1 MQHFLN
7 ALVDLCVSVGSKL
20 LLAGIILV
28 VGLGIA
34 KAFVKFLRKTKMASR
49 MDRTVAS
56 FFFSLVSI
64 ILKVIV
70 VISAV
75 SVMGVPMASVI
86 TVLATAGAAIG
97 LAMQGSLSN
106 LAGGLMLLIF
116 KPFRV
121 DDYIESQ
128 GVSGTVEEI
137 SIMYTVLCTPDNK
150 SVTLPNGTLMNSTV
164 TNYSKKDKRRV
175 DVAVNVSVDSDIDR
189 VRDLLTSIATAHPLV
204 EQDPA
209 VVVLF
214 TGRTENALSFAVR
227 VWTKKEDYWTVNFDL
242 NEAVKKAFDKTGI
255 QVPFN
260 QVEVHVRN
268 D

>member
-7 ALVDLCVSVGSKL
+7 GLVDLCISAGSKL
-20 LLAGIILV
+20 VLALLIIGI
-28 VGLGIA
+28 GLGIA
-34 KAFVKFLRKTKMASR
+34 KAFVRFLRKSKMVGR

-56 FFFSLVSI
+56 FFMNFVSI
-64 ILKVIV
+64 GLKVV
-70 VISAV
+70 VFITAIGV
-75 SVMGVPMASVI
+75 LGVPMASVI
-86 TVLATAGAAIG
+86 TVLAATGAAVG

-150 SVTLPNGTLMNSTV
+150 TVTLPNGTLMNSTV
-164 TNYSKKDKRRV
+164 VNYSKKDMRRV
-175 DVAVNVSVDSDIDR
+175 DIVLNVAADSDIDR
-189 VRDLLTSIATAHPLV
+189 VRDLLTSIASAHPLV
-204 EQDPA
+204 CKEPELA
-209 VVVLF
+209 VKY
-214 TGRTENALSFAVR
+214 TGRTDNGLGFAVR
-227 VWTKKEDYWTVNFDL
+227 AWTKKDDYWTVSFDL
-242 NEAVKKAFDKTGI
+242 NEAIKKAFDKTGI

-260 QVEVHVRN
+260 QMEVHVRK